1 MRWSIAIALAS
12 VPCVLMIAASSPAHA
27 KGGIGCAITVSGG
40 DLPHPVTIPE
50 DDCANVLDGSA
61 HSSTALTKAPDVTG
75 VTGYKL
81 GSAEGENGNIYYPRP
96 DGVGVELCSGCDP
109 AHRWT
114 ADDPSFDRLYRRF
127 IALARAGLI
136 GEHPTWADALA
147 ASGRLWPVVI
157 DIDRPTQSLT
167 GDDAERFLAE
177 LAAAQPV
184 RVGIRSKSGGPP
196 SVSWLKLSQIVV
208 RFGDAD
214 ELTFSASAPG
224 ELADSAL
231 LFSSTGLS
239 ATELYSIIPPA
250 VVKNAYA
257 ATPALDDWLRL
268 QAVPDMRTSREVRM
282 VEVTGILSHGVRMI
296 DSISTT
302 DGQAPRKLEPSVPP
316 EYAYSYLATTSGS
329 PQHEGRPVSLTF
341 HIMTSYNPFP
351 EAFPDVRADYY
362 PRTGLA
368 LTWGETIGN
377 GRLVPGWVQ
386 LNSDFAR
393 VVDAIVE
400 RSNSSNDASRGFGAR
415 LPFVLVAFGAVI
427 ALAMVWLSTYLNSRK
442 TARAEPPASRS

>member
-1 MRWSIAIALAS
+1 MRWSIAIALAF

-50 DDCANVLDGSA
+50 DDCANILDGSA
-61 HSSTALTKAPDVTG
+61 HSSTALTEAPDVTG
-75 VTGYKL
+75 LTGYKL
-81 GSAEGENGNIYYPRP
+81 GSTEGENGNIYYPRP

-114 ADDPSFDRLYRRF
+114 AYDPSFDRLHRRF
-127 IALARAGLI
+127 IALARAGVI
-136 GEHPTWADALA
+136 GEHPTWADALG
-147 ASGRLWPVVI
+147 ASARLWPVEI
-157 DIDRPTQSLT
+157 DIDRPRQSLT

-177 LAAAQPV
+177 LAAAHPV

-268 QAVPDMRTSREVRM
+268 QAVPDMRTSREVR
-282 VEVTGILSHGVRMI
+282 VVAVTGILGHAVRMI
-296 DSISTT
+296 DGISTG
-302 DGQAPRKLEPSVPP
+302 DGQARRKLQPSVPP
-316 EYAYSYLATTSGS
+316 EYAYSYLSTTSGS
-329 PQHEGRPVSLTF
+329 PQHEGRPVPLTF
-341 HIMTSYNPFP
+341 HITTSYDPFP

-362 PRTGLA
+362 PGTGLA
-368 LTWGETIGN
+368 LIWGETIGN
-377 GRLVPGWVQ
+377 GRMVPAWVQ
-386 LNSDFAR
+386 LSSEFTP
-393 VVDAIVE
+393 VVDAIVA
-400 RSNSSNDASRGFGAR
+400 RSNSSNGTSSDFGAR
-415 LPFVLVAFGAVI
+415 LPFILTAFGAGI
-427 ALAMVWLSTYLNSRK
+427 TLASFWLATYLNSRK
-442 TARAEPPASRS
+442 TRGAKSSPSRR